1 MPPVLIVA
9 RNRPDL
15 LARFRQAFADFEGL
29 EIVVDRRSPRTNY
42 HPERRLLEIDA
53 ALQTY
58 GWALSASPESEAASE
73 RQGARR
79 ILIADD
85 HEDTRHLL
93 EWVLRRAGHDVMQAD
108 DGAIAVVKT
117 RAWRPD
123 VVIVDMFMPEKDG
136 MEVIREIRRAPRAP
150 KILAISAGWRAGGV
164 RVMGSPND
172 LDVLDDAR
180 AVGAD
185 AVMAKPI
192 DPKMLLG
199 VVEKL
204 LVS

>member
-1 MPPVLIVA
+1 
-9 RNRPDL
+9 
-15 LARFRQAFADFEGL
+15 
-29 EIVVDRRSPRTNY
+29 
-42 HPERRLLEIDA
+42 
-53 ALQTY
+53 
-58 GWALSASPESEAASE
+58 
-73 RQGARR
+73 
-79 ILIADD
+79 
-85 HEDTRHLL
+85 
-93 EWVLRRAGHDVMQAD
+93 MQAD

-117 RAWRPD
+117 RAWHPD
-123 VVIVDMFMPEKDG
+123 VLIVDMFMPEKDG
-136 MEVIREIRRAPRAP
+136 IEVIREIRRALRPP

-164 RVMGSPND
+164 RVMGNPND